1 MVGFLIFDPG
11 DAGRAD
17 IVVSTDSDVHDR
29 AKLVFGENYPR
40 LQEIK
45 KRYDPENIF
54 NKWFPITPA

>member
-1 MVGFLIFDPG
+1 MVGFLISDPE
-11 DAGRAD
+11 DRRHAD
-17 IVVSTDSDVHDR
+17 MEVSTDSDVHDR